1 VKYFSITTKLFTFD
15 KGIIFIKLDKIVH
28 YWILQNKTLERAQA
42 RVAGWWSYHF
52 PAKFSIHFFE
62 AGFENNNSCAFA
74 SVTHQSVDAEFSHDE
89 DADHFLLEVEVG
101 QLPRPA
107 AAPPGIISSKYC
119 LWSCS
124 AAWRCSSINYQALA
138 MMMGTGSGAS
148 STTNTSSSSNNSK
161 SQNGSAASQ
170 MMELQ
175 RQAAE
180 QLQRQYLLEMM
191 PGGAAAGLGSWPTS
205 TSSKK

>member
-1 VKYFSITTKLFTFD
+1 MKYFSITTKLFTFD
-15 KGIIFIKLDKIVH
+15 KGIIFIKLYKIVH

-42 RVAGWWSYHF
+42 RAAGWWSYHF

-74 SVTHQSVDAEFSHDE
+74 SVTHQSVDAEVSHDE
-89 DADHFLLEVEVG
+89 DGDHFLLEVEVG

-124 AAWRCSSINYQALA
+124 AAWRCSSIICE
-138 MMMGTGSGAS
+138 
-148 STTNTSSSSNNSK
+148 
-161 SQNGSAASQ
+161 AADPFW
-170 MMELQ
+170 
-175 RQAAE
+175 
-180 QLQRQYLLEMM
+180 LLELFELELVLVVEEAPDPVPIIM
-191 PGGAAAGLGSWPTS
+191 ARAW
-205 TSSKK
+205 